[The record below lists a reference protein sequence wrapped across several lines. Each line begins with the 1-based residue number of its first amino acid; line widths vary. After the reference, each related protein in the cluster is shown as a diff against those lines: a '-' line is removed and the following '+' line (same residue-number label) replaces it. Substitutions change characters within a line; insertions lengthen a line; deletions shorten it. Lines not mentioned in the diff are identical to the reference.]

1 MAQDERQRE
10 LVNTATREFEKLRGG
25 RNNWDYLWQE
35 IAEHMMPR
43 RADFTTRQSEGEKR
57 REKIFDSTAPRAIT
71 RFAAGVHN
79 TLTSSALPW
88 FEIRVDDQLMGN
100 REVQLWLEDAKRR
113 IAEMFNRPESNFHP
127 AAHELYLDLG
137 AFGTGIMFVEDR
149 PGVGPVFRTM
159 HLGECWL
166 AQNNM
171 GRVDSVY
178 RKYMMNARQLA
189 DEFGEDALS
198 DGVLRSLEKDPF
210 HEYEILHVVRPRRQR
225 DVFSRLA
232 TQKEFASIHILLGE
246 THILRESGYDE
257 FPFLCPRWT
266 RTTHET
272 YGRGPGVEALPDVK
286 MLNKMEE
293 LGLKAL
299 AKVVDPPLLAPDDGF
314 LSPIRTYPG
323 GINYY
328 RAGLG
333 SNEFIRPL
341 VTGARVDVNEQK
353 MAQVRQSIERTFFL
367 DLLELPGPTAADGDV
382 LRFSAT
388 EVSARQRDRLSVL
401 GPIVSRMEI
410 EFLGPLVSRTASIM
424 VRAGLLPQPPDALVN
439 ADFKVSYTNPV
450 GIAQRAGELT
460 SISQLIQFLTPIA
473 QIDPGVLQRMN
484 TARVVE
490 LASDILRVPPSAL
503 KTQEEMDEMARQ
515 QQQQEQLM
523 AQQQQALAAAQTQE
537 LQSNV
542 TKNQA
547 QAERLLAQASQTA

>member
-1 MAQDERQRE
+1 MDER
-10 LVNTATREFEKLRGG
+10 TRQVVRNLTQEFEKLKGNRQ
-25 RNNWDYLWQE
+25 NWDYMWQE

-43 RADFTTRQSEGEKR
+43 RADFTVRQTEGEKR

-71 RFAAGVHN
+71 RFAAGIHN
-79 TLTSSALPW
+79 TLTSSAIPW
-88 FEIRVDDQLMGN
+88 FEIRVDDQLMVQ
-100 REVQLWLEDAKRR
+100 RDVQLWLEDAKRR
-113 IAEMFNRPESNFHP
+113 IGEMFNRPESNFHP

-149 PGVGPVFRTM
+149 PGVGPVFRTL

-166 AQNNM
+166 SQNNM
-171 GRVDSVY
+171 GRVDSLY
-178 RKYMMNARQLA
+178 RKYTMNARQLA
-189 DEFGEDALS
+189 QEFGEEVLP
-198 DGVLRSLEKDPF
+198 DGVLRSLEKDPYRDF
-210 HEYEILHVVRPRRQR
+210 DVLHVVRPRRDR
-225 DVFSRLA
+225 DVFSQLA
-232 TQKEFASIHILLGE
+232 SQKPFASIHLLLSE
-246 THILRESGYDE
+246 THILRESGFDE

-272 YGRGPGVEALPDVK
+272 YGRGPGTEALPDVK

-299 AKVVDPPLLAPDDGF
+299 AKVVDPPLIAPDDGF

-333 SNEFIRPL
+333 SNEIIRPL
-341 VTGARVDVNEQK
+341 VTGARVDVNESK
-353 MAQVRQSIERTFFL
+353 MAQVRQSIERTFYL

-401 GPIVSRMEI
+401 GPIVSRMEV
-410 EFLGPLVSRTASIM
+410 EFLGPLVARTASIM
-424 VRAGLLPQPPDALVN
+424 VRAGMLPDPPQALMQ

-460 SISQLIQFLTPIA
+460 SISQLIQFLTPVA
-473 QIDPGVLQRMN
+473 QIDPTVLQRMN
-484 TARVVE
+484 TGRVVE

-503 KTQEEMDEMARQ
+503 KTEEEMQ
-515 QQQQEQLM
+515 QMQQAQQEREMM
-523 AQQQQALAAAQTQE
+523 AMQQQQALAAAQTQE

-547 QAERLLAQASQTA
+547 QAERLLAEAT

>member
-1 MAQDERQRE
+1 MDER
-10 LVNTATREFEKLRGG
+10 TRQVVRNLTQEFEKLKGNRQ
-25 RNNWDYLWQE
+25 NWDYMWQE

-43 RADFTTRQSEGEKR
+43 RADFTVRQTEGEKR
-57 REKIFDSTAPRAIT
+57 REKIFDSTATRAIT

-79 TLTSSALPW
+79 TLTSSAIPW
-88 FEIRVDDQLMGN
+88 FEIRVDDQLMVQ
-100 REVQLWLEDAKRR
+100 RDVQLWLEDAKRR
-113 IAEMFNRPESNFHP
+113 IGEMFNRPESNFHP

-149 PGVGPVFRTM
+149 LGVGPVFRTL

-171 GRVDSVY
+171 GRVDSLY
-178 RKYMMNARQLA
+178 RKYTMNARQLA
-189 DEFGEDALS
+189 QEFGEEALP
-198 DGVLRSLEKDPF
+198 DGVLRSLEKDPYRDF
-210 HEYEILHVVRPRRQR
+210 EVLHAVRPRRDR
-225 DVFSRLA
+225 DVFSQLA
-232 TQKEFASIHILLGE
+232 SQKPFASIHFLMSE
-246 THILRESGYDE
+246 THILRESGFDE

-272 YGRGPGVEALPDVK
+272 YGRGPGTEALPDVK

-299 AKVVDPPLLAPDDGF
+299 AKVVDPPLIAPDDGF

-333 SNEFIRPL
+333 SNEIIRPL
-341 VTGARVDVNEQK
+341 ITGARVDVNESK
-353 MAQVRQSIERTFFL
+353 MAQVRQSIERTFYL

-401 GPIVSRMEI
+401 GPIVSRMEV
-410 EFLGPLVSRTASIM
+410 EFLGPLVARTASIM
-424 VRAGLLPQPPDALVN
+424 VRAGMLPEPPQALLQ

-460 SISQLIQFLTPIA
+460 SISQLIQFLTPVA
-473 QIDPGVLQRMN
+473 QIDPTVLQRMN
-484 TARVVE
+484 TGRVVE

-503 KTQEEMDEMARQ
+503 KTEEEMQ
-515 QQQQEQLM
+515 QMQQAQQEREMM
-523 AQQQQALAAAQTQE
+523 AMQQQQALAAAQTQE

-547 QAERLLAQASQTA
+547 QAERLLAEAT